1 MTATRERST
10 NMLQEAFHTRERTP
24 RPVCHPLGGTLN
36 GPWARAALYRLL
48 GKLNTA
54 PSGVGLA
61 ATGGTLLIMLCSS
74 GTG

>member
-24 RPVCHPLGGTLN
+24 RPVCHPLGETLN

-54 PSGVGLA
+54 PSRTPALGQRWVMVLR
-61 ATGGTLLIMLCSS
+61 LV
-74 GTG
+74 